1 MTGAPWAQGA
11 NGNGTKVPAPA
22 LAPAAPPGV
31 PAGPGPGP
39 VPMTFQLG
47 QAQLSDGKV
56 WIVLTCL
63 SQQGTHIMFLDP
75 QSAEAIGNELLRLKA
90 AGGLLLGTQPPLGL
104 V

>member
-22 LAPAAPPGV
+22 PRTAPPV
-31 PAGPGPGP
+31 APPAGLAPGP

-63 SQQGTHIMFLDP
+63 SQQGTQIMFLDP
-75 QSAEAIGNELLRLKA
+75 QSAESIGNELLRLKA